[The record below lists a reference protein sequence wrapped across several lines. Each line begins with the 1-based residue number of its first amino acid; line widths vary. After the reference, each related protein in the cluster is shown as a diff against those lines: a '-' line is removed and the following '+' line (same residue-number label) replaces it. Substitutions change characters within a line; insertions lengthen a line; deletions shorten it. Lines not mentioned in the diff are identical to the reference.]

1 MSGLFIAK
9 RKGER
14 SHVFLRIYHHKA
26 LVAPDY
32 AFSMDS
38 LDDLL
43 LAYTP
48 ERFIRAVNHFFP
60 LSLSSLNERE
70 NGACSRVRP
79 AGELLDGGLEG
90 LFEPIDKAVLADELA
105 CINDKLNKSSLA
117 RAAKEFDAMRDGA
130 LSHYLKGNAPI
141 DDYCVVAEPV
151 RDWVFAK
158 TILSEI
164 VRCQSYA
171 SHTTD
176 ALGLKRPRTSPP
188 LAANCE
194 LANVELVNPLLS
206 LYFISHSAGRTSKMR
221 HSRCIHLE
229 SAGGT
234 LWLVGED
241 ELCDFENV
249 CDFVDAILSTTREL
263 KSAGGHPLGWNDDE
277 LAATAL
283 AERERPGVRFLSQ
296 WAGLVYGVAFHPR
309 DVKAAIC
316 KNCGRAML
324 NRKGKKLRQFCRPSC
339 KTAYSARSSA
349 ARGEQ

>member
-1 MSGLFIAK
+1 MSGLLIAK
-9 RKGER
+9 RKGEQ
-14 SHVFLRIYHHKA
+14 SHVFLHVCHRKA
-26 LVAPDY
+26 LAKPSY

-48 ERFIRAVNHFFP
+48 EQFIRAVEHFSP
-60 LSLSSLNERE
+60 LSLSPLSERE
-70 NGACSRVRP
+70 NEVCPRVHP
-79 AGELLDGGLEG
+79 ADELLDGGLEEQ
-90 LFEPIDKAVLADELA
+90 FEPIDKAVLADELA

-117 RAAKEFDAMRDGA
+117 RAAKEFDAAKSGA
-130 LSHYLKGNAPI
+130 LAYYLSGCAPI
-141 DDYCVVAEPV
+141 DDYCVVVEQV

-158 TILSEI
+158 TILEEI
-164 VRCQSYA
+164 VRCQAYA
-171 SHTTD
+171 SHMTD
-176 ALGLKRPRTSPP
+176 VLGLKKPRTSVP

-206 LYFISHSAGRTSKMR
+206 IYFKRHWAGRTATMR
-221 HSRCIHLE
+221 HSRCIHLD

-241 ELCDFENV
+241 ELCDFENA

-263 KSAGGHPLGWNDDE
+263 KSAGGRPLGWSDNDFAAALDE
-277 LAATAL
+277 GERLA
-283 AERERPGVRFLSQ
+283 VRFLSQ
-296 WAGLVYGVAFHPR
+296 WAALVYGVAFHPC
-309 DVKAAIC
+309 DVKSAVC

-339 KTAYSARSSA
+339 KTLYSRRSGA
-349 ARGEQ
+349 GEGQ